1 MSVVA
6 DNDSDLFKFV
16 QYSQNEFALE
26 LSAEG
31 NIYNGEVEFP
41 AYYNDLPVNSGEV
54 MLLKNVFTGITY
66 PDVPEFN
73 NSTYNIIA
81 NNGAKIKKNTNLKT
95 IIIKHSGTINYTCKY
110 ATVLEN
116 VYLYCS
122 SLNSVTLSGNSAGCV
137 YHVINDDVK
146 KALIAAGVAEDNVVL
161 CEEIPTDPTDP
172 PTPSLDYTSLNNALA
187 DGEAVDKSMY
197 TETTFNALEAA
208 ILSGKAVK
216 DNTNATQTDIDN
228 AVKAIEDAID
238 GLVYKSAD
246 YKAVEDAKAKVPAD
260 LSGYTEETVKAVTD
274 AVNVV
279 VYDLDIT
286 HQSEVEAWAK
296 AINDAIDGLK
306 EKLDYTEMDTAIAE
320 AEDIIANHSEEYTA
334 ESIALLESSLKTAKA
349 YRDMDESIMNQ
360 VTIDSVTSNLSN
372 RINNLEKIDIEKF
385 LGDLNTVIAD
395 AEALDVSEYTAESY
409 QVLADVIAAA
419 KELNEDTNYQDI
431 LAAQTAIKNAVS
443 KLILKPLEEF
453 VKVYKNGEAAILAK
467 GTADFTGATSV
478 RVTFNCASDVSYNEY
493 ASIELQAVVS
503 GTESYEKFAGK
514 GDYTTGTNGWTET
527 LALTNPISEGQSYA
541 ISAFTYS
548 WSNASDYVYAV
559 SKVEFLDAE
568 GNVISKVTASTQA
581 MAELK
586 EAIAEAEKEL
596 NTGKYTVES
605 AAVLTAAIEAANML
619 TEKSESADIRAAKEA
634 IENAVDALE
643 LLVTTGN
650 VTGTIKVSDEDDST
664 EMTVVAVAADGTEVS
679 KTATSMG
686 SYKIENLEAG
696 DYTLII
702 SGGKYAVR
710 TYEVTVEVGVD
721 IAQDVELNPYGDIN
735 GDGKVTTA
743 DVGLANAHAKG
754 VKILEGY
761 KFVCANVDINEAEVT
776 TQDVGKINSHVKG
789 VKALW

>member
-1 MSVVA
+1 MLA
-6 DNDSDLFKFV
+6 
-16 QYSQNEFALE
+16 E
-26 LSAEG
+26 L
-31 NIYNGEVEFP
+31 
-41 AYYNDLPVNSGEV
+41 
-54 MLLKNVFTGITY
+54 
-66 PDVPEFN
+66 
-73 NSTYNIIA
+73 
-81 NNGAKIKKNTNLKT
+81 
-95 IIIKHSGTINYTCKY
+95 
-110 ATVLEN
+110 
-116 VYLYCS
+116 
-122 SLNSVTLSGNSAGCV
+122 
-137 YHVINDDVK
+137 
-146 KALIAAGVAEDNVVL
+146 
-161 CEEIPTDPTDP
+161 
-172 PTPSLDYTSLNNALA
+172 
-187 DGEAVDKSMY
+187 
-197 TETTFNALEAA
+197 
-208 ILSGKAVK
+208 
-216 DNTNATQTDIDN
+216 Q
-228 AVKAIEDAID
+228 
-238 GLVYKSAD
+238 
-246 YKAVEDAKAKVPAD
+246 
-260 LSGYTEETVKAVTD
+260 
-274 AVNVV
+274 
-279 VYDLDIT
+279 
-286 HQSEVEAWAK
+286 
-296 AINDAIDGLK
+296 
-306 EKLDYTEMDTAIAE
+306 
-320 AEDIIANHSEEYTA
+320 
-334 ESIALLESSLKTAKA
+334 
-349 YRDMDESIMNQ
+349 
-360 VTIDSVTSNLSN
+360 
-372 RINNLEKIDIEKF
+372 
-385 LGDLNTVIAD
+385 TVID
-395 AEALDVSEYTAESY
+395 TAEALDVSEYTAESY
-409 QVLADVIAAA
+409 QVLADAIAAA
-419 KELNEDTNYQDI
+419 KELNEDSNYQDI

-467 GTADFTGATSV
+467 GTADSEMNGATSV
-478 RVTFNCASDVSYNEY
+478 RVTFNCAPDVSYNEY

-634 IENAVDALE
+634 IENAVKALE
-643 LLVTTGN
+643 QKVVTGT

-664 EMTVVAVAADGTEVS
+664 VMTVVAVAADGTEVS

-743 DVGLANAHAKG
+743 DVDLANAHAKRIS
-754 VKILEGY
+754 ILEGY
-761 KFVCANVDINEAEVT
+761 EFVCANVSDKAAEKVT
-776 TQDVGKINSHVKG
+776 TADVGMINSHAKG